1 MEPGTRRREWPFAVA
16 LGLLGGV
23 YLLLVAALLV
33 ADLTATSPAHLL
45 AALRQPDIRSAIWLS
60 LLSSGIAAILS
71 VWVAVPLGY
80 LLARTRF
87 WGRPV
92 VEFLVD
98 VPVVL
103 PPLVVGL
110 SLLILFQTGVG
121 RAVQEVV
128 PVTYAVPA
136 IILAQFTVSAAFAT
150 RTMRVTFEQLSS
162 RTEQVA
168 RTLGCTRG
176 QAFWRITLPEAMPG
190 VRSAAAL
197 AWARALG
204 EFGPVLVFAG
214 VTRGR
219 TEVMPTTVFLELNV
233 GNLEAAL
240 AVSVLMIALSAM
252 VLAVLRWTGKPE

>member
-1 MEPGTRRREWPFAVA
+1 MPPTRREWPFVVA
-16 LGLLGGV
+16 LALLGGA

-33 ADLTATSPAHLL
+33 ADVAVTSPDHVL
-45 AALRQPDIRSAIWLS
+45 AALRSPDIRAAIRLS
-60 LLSSGIAAILS
+60 LLSSGIAAVLS

-87 WGRPV
+87 WGRPA

-121 RAVQEVV
+121 RAVQDVFA
-128 PVTYAVPA
+128 VTYAVPA
-136 IILAQFTVSAAFAT
+136 VVLAQFTVSAAFAT
-150 RTMRVTFEQLSS
+150 RTMRVTFAQQSP
-162 RTEQVA
+162 RTEHVA

-176 QAFWRITLPEAMPG
+176 QAFWRVSLPEAMPG
-190 VRSAAAL
+190 VVAAAAL

-219 TEVMPTTVFLELNV
+219 TEVMTTTVFLDLNV
-233 GNLEAAL
+233 GNLQAAL
-240 AVSVLMIALSAM
+240 AVSVLMIGVAAA
-252 VLAVLRWTGKPE
+252 VLAVLRWAGPRAA

>member
-1 MEPGTRRREWPFAVA
+1 MPRREWPFAVA
-16 LGLLGGV
+16 LALLGGA
-23 YLLLVAALLV
+23 YLLLVAAMLV
-33 ADLTATSPAHLL
+33 ADFAFTSPDHVL
-45 AALRQPDIRSAIWLS
+45 AALRSPDIRSAIWLS

-87 WGRPV
+87 WGRPA

-103 PPLVVGL
+103 PPLVIGL
-110 SLLILFQTGVG
+110 SLLILFQSGAG

-128 PVTYAVPA
+128 AVTYAVPA
-136 IILAQFTVSAAFAT
+136 VILAQFTVSAALAT
-150 RTMRVTFEQLSS
+150 RTMRVTFEQLPT

-176 QAFWRITLPEAMPG
+176 QAFWQISLPEAMPG

-197 AWARALG
+197 AWARAVG
-204 EFGPVLVFAG
+204 EFGPVVVFAG

-219 TEVMPTTVFLELNV
+219 TEVMTTTVFLELNV
-233 GNLEAAL
+233 GNLQAAL
-240 AVSVLMIALSAM
+240 AVSVLMIGVAAA
-252 VLAVLRWTGKPE
+252 VLAVLRWAGPRAE